1 MEQANLF
8 RSEEAVRAILV
19 SVITPDMD
27 PREAAVSLDE
37 LEKLLETAGGT
48 LFAQLIQQRQTP
60 VAATY
65 LGTGKLEELKELCQ
79 ANDIHL
85 VVFDCELSP
94 AQIKNIENA
103 LEDEKGDFEVRVI
116 DRSMLILDIS
126 PFTQL
131 RVRVNSR
138 LSWHSFAIPVLDSS
152 VAAPSCLVWAAVS
165 VHEAPEKVSW
175 KPTAVTCKDALRRW
189 KLRSPKWNPIV

>member
-60 VAATY
+60 VAA
-65 LGTGKLEELKELCQ
+65 
-79 ANDIHL
+79 
-85 VVFDCELSP
+85 P
-94 AQIKNIENA
+94 
-103 LEDEKGDFEVRVI
+103 
-116 DRSMLILDIS
+116 
-126 PFTQL
+126 
-131 RVRVNSR
+131 
-138 LSWHSFAIPVLDSS
+138 
-152 VAAPSCLVWAAVS
+152 
-165 VHEAPEKVSW
+165 
-175 KPTAVTCKDALRRW
+175 
-189 KLRSPKWNPIV
+189 